1 MEFKETFKSG
11 VVILINV
18 LAPKIKTILSSLISN
33 IGKSLYEK
41 LFEKMKDSL
50 ESFETALEKLAAS
63 KDEKKLKKRLIC
75 CKIGFAFFEKI
86 NEALTEMLPDYAAI
100 IEEKEYEYEQLT
112 GKKLEI
118 IEVDED

>member
-1 MEFKETFKSG
+1 MNFKTTFRSG
-11 VVILINV
+11 VAILIKV

-41 LFEKMKDSL
+41 LFEKLKDAV
-50 ESFETALEKLAAS
+50 ESFEAALEKLTET

-75 CKIGFAFFEKI
+75 CKIGFGFFEKI
-86 NEALTEMLPDYAAI
+86 NEVLTEMLPDYAAI
-100 IEEKEYEYEQLT
+100 IEEKENEYEDLT

-118 IEVDED
+118 IEAE

>member
-1 MEFKETFKSG
+1 MDFTTIKSG
-11 VVILINV
+11 VAILIKF
-18 LAPKIKTILSSLISN
+18 LAPKIKTILSSFISN

-41 LFEKMKDSL
+41 LFEKMKAAV
-50 ESFETALEKLAAS
+50 ESFEAALEKLTAA

-75 CKIGFAFFEKI
+75 CKIGFGFFEKI

-100 IEEKEYEYEQLT
+100 IEEKEKEYEELT

>member
-1 MEFKETFKSG
+1 MDFKTTFKSG
-11 VVILINV
+11 VVILIKV

-41 LFEKMKDSL
+41 LFEKMKDAV
-50 ESFETALEKLAAS
+50 ESFETALEKLIEA

-75 CKIGFAFFEKI
+75 CKIGFGFFEKI
-86 NEALTEMLPDYAAI
+86 NEVFTEMLPVYAAI
-100 IEEKEYEYEQLT
+100 IEEKEKEYEKLT

-118 IEVDED
+118 VEADEE

>member
-1 MEFKETFKSG
+1 MDFTTIKSG
-11 VVILINV
+11 VAILIKV
-18 LAPKIKTILSSLISN
+18 LAPKIKTILASFISN

-41 LFEKMKDSL
+41 LYEKMKAAV
-50 ESFETALEKLAAS
+50 ESFEAALEKLTAA

-75 CKIGFAFFEKI
+75 CKIGFGFFEKI

-100 IEEKEYEYEQLT
+100 IEEREKEYEELT

-118 IEVDED
+118 IEIEEE